1 MRIFF
6 KLILILLIIG
16 SGLFIAKKL
25 VETKPPAK
33 RKAISVGAPLV
44 ETIQAESR
52 KEQLVISAMG
62 TVIPAKEVVIQP
74 RVSGHIIEISPE
86 LIPGG
91 TFRAEDLILRID
103 DRDYKIAV
111 EQKKA
116 EVARAMMELKL
127 EKGRKAVAER
137 EWELLEDEISTT
149 EAGRELAL
157 RKPHLRKAVAAL
169 ESARSALRKARL
181 DVERT
186 NIKAAFNGFV
196 KEKSADLGQAV
207 GPGTKLLTL
216 AGTDMFWVQI
226 SVPVSRLPKISI
238 PGVNNEDEGSPA
250 TIKQEGGTSGFQIF
264 RQGRVIRLLGD
275 LDPVGRMARLLVSVE
290 DPLGVGNPES
300 APSFPLLLG
309 AYVNVELQ
317 GPMLEDV
324 FVIPRKAFREG
335 DQVWILTDEKKLA
348 FRKTEVIW
356 RRKDDVL
363 LRGLASGDRVITSR
377 ISAPV
382 EGMSLKSGENPP
394 ADS

>member
-111 EQKKA
+111 EQRKA

-196 KEKSADLGQAV
+196 KEKSTDLGQAV
-207 GPGTKLLTL
+207 GPGTRLLTL
-216 AGTDMFWVQI
+216 VGTDMFWVQI

-264 RQGRVIRLLGD
+264 RQGWVIRLLGD

-382 EGMSLKSGENPP
+382 EGMSLKSEDNPP